1 MMIFS
6 NYGIFV
12 VLCIYVDNMLVTG
25 NNAEF
30 IGDLIEKLNSVI
42 SLKDWGELSYFLGL
56 EVTQN
61 ND

>member
-12 VLCIYVDNMLVTG
+12 VLRIYVDNMLVTG